1 MLFLPTTE
9 DEIEWLL
16 ILLSLV
22 SIGEAGGLSYK
33 DAEAD
38 EDVDEVTLP
47 AVFGCGGETICPLNI
62 VAEFWCAN
70 PGRTKAAA
78 LAGPKTFVRVIKYS
92 ISKALKEKVYSFET
106 E

>member
-1 MLFLPTTE
+1 MQVIQTFLPTTD

-78 LAGPKTFVRVIKYS
+78 LAGPKMFIIVVKR
-92 ISKALKEKVYSFET
+92 
-106 E
+106 